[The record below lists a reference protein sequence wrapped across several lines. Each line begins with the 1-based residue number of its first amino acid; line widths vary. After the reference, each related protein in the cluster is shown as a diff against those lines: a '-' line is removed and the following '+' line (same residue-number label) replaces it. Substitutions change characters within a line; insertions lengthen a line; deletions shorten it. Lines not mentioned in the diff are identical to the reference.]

1 MHKYFVTTKTIK
13 VRLTKVKVVRS
24 CLTTFLLCIKKG
36 GSLMDETILEKT
48 EGRVSYHDSVE
59 EMLKRIR
66 EDGMP
71 NVFDR
76 WVSQEKIR
84 CKFCL
89 EGLSCQLCSQGP
101 CRINLNGEQQKG
113 VCGIGPDGMAM
124 RNMLL
129 RNIMGAGTY
138 SHHAYEAFRTL
149 RATGEEKTPFTIKD
163 EYKLKW
169 MCDKVGINANQE
181 INKMAVDLANFLE
194 SEMGKDV
201 DEPSIMVD
209 VFAPRKRKNVWKS
222 LGIYPSG
229 VVHEEQNA
237 VASCL
242 TNVDGD
248 YVSLAKKAMR
258 LGLATIYTAQIGLE
272 MVQDILF
279 GTPMP
284 HEVNVDLGIM
294 DPEYVN
300 IVFNGHQPWPGVAT
314 IQKAKMNEIQEKAK
328 AAGAK
333 GLRIVGSI
341 ETGQELLQRFEVDD
355 VFVGL
360 MGNWLAIEPLLA
372 TGTVDVLAMEEN
384 CSPPA
389 IDHYAEKY
397 QVTLVGVSTIIGIP
411 GLNHMIP
418 YNPANVDEMADK
430 LIDLAIENFKKR
442 KGNVIPKVPKIT
454 QKAIAGFSTEA
465 ILNALGNRLD
475 PLVDVIAAGKIKGIV
490 ALANCSTL
498 RNGPQDWNTVNLVKE
513 LIKKDILVVAG
524 GCGNHALEVAGLCNL
539 DALNITGEGLKEVCS
554 MLKIPPVLSF
564 GTCTDTGRISMLVTE
579 LANHLD
585 VDVPDLPIAVT
596 APEWMEQKATID
608 GVFAVAYGAYTHLSP
623 TPFLT
628 GAEKLVKL
636 LTEDVE
642 GLTGGKIAL
651 GDDPIQVANN
661 IEAHILSKRKA
672 MGLS

>member
-1 MHKYFVTTKTIK
+1 MT
-13 VRLTKVKVVRS
+13 
-24 CLTTFLLCIKKG
+24 
-36 GSLMDETILEKT
+36 ETILEKA

-59 EMLKRIR
+59 EMVKRIR
-66 EDGMP
+66 EDGMS

-76 WVSQEKIR
+76 WVLQEKIR

-89 EGLSCQLCSQGP
+89 QGLSCQLCSQGP
-101 CRINLNGEQQKG
+101 CRISEKGGQDKG
-113 VCGIGPDGMAM
+113 VCGIGGDAMAM
-124 RNMLL
+124 RNFLL

-149 RATGEEKTPFTIKD
+149 KATAEGKTPFKIKEVD
-163 EYKLKW
+163 KLKW
-169 MCDKVGINANQE
+169 LCEKVGINTSQSTE
-181 INKMAVDLANFLE
+181 KMAIELADLLQE
-194 SEMGKDV
+194 EMAKGPDN
-201 DEPSIMVD
+201 PSAMVEA
-209 VFAPRKRKNVWKS
+209 FAPRKRKELWKKAH
-222 LGIYPSG
+222 LYPSG
-229 VVHEEQNA
+229 VVHEEQNC

-248 YVSLAKKAMR
+248 YASLAKKGLR
-258 LGLATIYTAQIGLE
+258 LGLSTIYTAQIGLE

-284 HEVNVDLGIM
+284 HEVEVDLGIM
-294 DPEYVN
+294 DPDYVN
-300 IVFNGHQPWPGVAT
+300 IVFNGHQPWAGVAT
-314 IQKAKMNEIQEKAK
+314 IQKARTQEIQERAK

-341 ETGQELLQRFEVDD
+341 ETGQELLQRFEMDG

-372 TGTVDVLAMEEN
+372 TGTVDVMAMEEN

-397 QVTLVGVSTIIGIP
+397 QATLVSVSTIIGIP
-411 GLNHMIP
+411 GLQHEIP
-418 YNPANVDEMADK
+418 YHPEEVDKMADT

-442 KGNVIPKVPKIT
+442 KGKVTAKVPQIK

-465 ILNALGNRLD
+465 VLKALGGKLD
-475 PLVDVIAAGKIKGIV
+475 PLVEVIANGSIKGVV

-498 RNGPQDWNTVNLVKE
+498 RNGPQDWVTVNLVKE

-524 GCGNHALEVAGLCNL
+524 GCGNHALEVAGLCNM
-539 DALNITGEGLKEVCS
+539 DAVNLAGEGLKGV
-554 MLKIPPVLSF
+554 LKALNIPPVLSF
-564 GTCTDTGRISMLVTE
+564 GTCTDTGRISMLVTA
-579 LANHLD
+579 LADHLD
-585 VDVPDLPIAVT
+585 VDVSDLPIAVT

-608 GVFAVAYGAYTHLSP
+608 GMFAVAYGAYTHLSP
-623 TPFLT
+623 TPFVT
-628 GAEKLVKL
+628 GAPALVKL

-642 GLTGGKIAL
+642 GITGGKIAL
-651 GDDPIQVANN
+651 GDDPVQIAKD
-661 IEAHILSKRKA
+661 IEAHILKKRKE
-672 MGLS
+672 MGLK

>member
-1 MHKYFVTTKTIK
+1 MSE
-13 VRLTKVKVVRS
+13 VK
-24 CLTTFLLCIKKG
+24 
-36 GSLMDETILEKT
+36 LE

-66 EDGMP
+66 EDGMS

-76 WVSQEKIR
+76 WTKQEKIR

-89 EGLSCQLCSQGP
+89 EGMSCQLCSQGP
-101 CRINLNGEQQKG
+101 CRINLKGEQHKG
-113 VCGIGPDGMAM
+113 VCGIGPDAMAM
-124 RNMLL
+124 RNLLL

-149 RATGEEKTPFTIKD
+149 RATGEGKTPFQIKD
-163 EYKLKW
+163 VDKLKW
-169 MCDKVGINANQE
+169 MCEKVGIGQNDD

-194 SEMGKDV
+194 AEMGKDIE
-201 DEPSIMVD
+201 EPSVMVD
-209 VFAPRKRKNVWKS
+209 VFAPKKRKEVWKN
-222 LGIYPSG
+222 LGIYPAG

-248 YVSLAKKAMR
+248 YVSLAKKALS

-272 MVQDILF
+272 MAQDILF
-279 GTPMP
+279 GTPTP
-284 HEVNVDLGIM
+284 HEVDVDLGIM

-300 IVFNGHQPWPGVAT
+300 IVFNGHQPFVGACTIEKVRQEA
-314 IQKAKMNEIQEKAK
+314 IQKKAIE
-328 AAGAK
+328 AGAK
-333 GLRIVGSI
+333 GIRIVGSI

-360 MGNWLAIEPLLA
+360 MGNWLTIEPLLA
-372 TGTVDVLAMEEN
+372 TGTVDVFAMEEN

-389 IDHYAEKY
+389 INEYAKKY
-397 QVTLVGVSTIIGIP
+397 QFALVGISTIIGVP
-411 GLNHMIP
+411 DMDHSIP
-418 YNPANVDEMADK
+418 YNPDKVGAMADE
-430 LIDLAIENFKKR
+430 LIHLAIENFKKR
-442 KGNVIPKVPKIT
+442 KGNIIAKVPKIT
-454 QKAIAGFSTEA
+454 TKAIAGFSTEA
-465 ILNALGNRLD
+465 VLKALGNKLD
-475 PLVDVIAAGKIKGIV
+475 PLVDVIAAGKVKGVV

-498 RNGPQDWNTVNLVKE
+498 RNGPQDWNSINLVKE

-539 DALNITGEGLKEVCS
+539 DAINQAGDGLKEVLN
-554 MLKIPPVLSF
+554 MLQIPPVLSF

-579 LANHLD
+579 LANHLN
-585 VDVPDLPIAVT
+585 VDIPDLPIAVT

-623 TPFLT
+623 TPFIT
-628 GAEKLVKL
+628 GADRLVKL

-651 GDDPIQVANN
+651 GDDPKEVANN
-661 IEAHILSKRKA
+661 IEAHIMKKRQG
-672 MGLS
+672 MGLK